1 MKVKR
6 KIIQIDENLCNG
18 CGQCVT
24 ACAEQAIQIIDGKAR
39 LISDQY
45 CDGLGACLGEC
56 PQRALKIIER
66 DADEFDEAAVK
77 QHLQKPM
84 PQNNGHQTFAVGG
97 CPSAQV
103 KILTSSPLGQGLTQ
117 KRISELSHWP
127 VQIRLVQ
134 PGAAFLKNAE
144 LLIAADCTPVAYPDF
159 HGDFLRGKAV
169 MIGCPKFDDARA
181 YIEKF
186 AQIFRTANI
195 KSVTVMVMEVPCCQS
210 LPVIVNEGMKLA
222 GIHLP
227 MEKVVISAG
236 GEILKREKLAA

>member
-6 KIIQIDENLCNG
+6 KIIHIDEVLCNG
-18 CGQCVT
+18 CGQCST
-24 ACAEQAIQIIDGKAR
+24 ACAEQAIQIVDGKAR

-56 PQRALKIIER
+56 PQGALKIIER
-66 DADEFDEAAVK
+66 DADEFDEAAVE
-77 QHLQKPM
+77 QHLQKPVR
-84 PQNNGHQTFAVGG
+84 QNSGHQAFAAGG

-103 KILTSSPLGQGLTQ
+103 KILSPSPAGPGPTQ
-117 KRISELSHWP
+117 KRVSELSHWP

-144 LLIAADCTPVAYPDF
+144 LLIAADCTPIAYPDF

-169 MIGCPKFDDARA
+169 MIGCPKFDDAPA

-186 AQIFRTANI
+186 AQIFRAASI
-195 KSVTVMVMEVPCCQS
+195 KSVTVVVMEVPCCQS
-210 LPVIVNEGMKLA
+210 LPVIVYKGMKLA
-222 GIHLP
+222 DIHVP
-227 MEKVVISAG
+227 IEKIVISAG